1 MALEQTASQEQFS
14 LENPRANKLEEIV
27 SGKMA
32 ESNLDE
38 GKPADPDVSSVITDE
53 VLRNR
58 IRVLIEEEKKPKPS
72 KFQSIST
79 NPLTLV
85 VLSFLLTGLLGGLL
99 TYYYTAKQQ
108 ELDFHRNI
116 QQQELV
122 RQQSFSDE
130 LNKIRIQR
138 IGEVWEQI
146 DKNEVTL
153 DSLLDKANNESSM
166 NKKELFDKIISVV
179 EEDIEVVNKNR
190 FWLGEPTYNRLKDY
204 LDITGR
210 YVSDMLL
217 GYPGIDLS
225 ETLKK
230 REKAKQDILQIRSLF
245 LTGESESS
253 K

>member
-1 MALEQTASQEQFS
+1 MAFEQTASQEEFS
-14 LENPRANKLEEIV
+14 LEKPRANKLEENV
-27 SGKMA
+27 SVKMA

-38 GKPADPDVSSVITDE
+38 GKPANPDASSIITDE

-58 IRVLIEEEKKPKPS
+58 IRILIEEEKRPKPS

-79 NPLTLV
+79 NSSFV
-85 VLSFLLTGLLGGLL
+85 VFLGFLLTGLLGGLL

-108 ELDFHRNI
+108 ELDFRRNI

-122 RQQSFSDE
+122 RQRSFSDE
-130 LNKIRIQR
+130 LNKIRIQK

-153 DSLLDKANNESSM
+153 DSLLDKANKESSM

-179 EEDIEVVNKNR
+179 EEDITIVNKNR
-190 FWLGEPTYNRLKDY
+190 FWLGESTYNPLKDY
-204 LDITGR
+204 FAITDQ
-210 YVSDMLL
+210 YVSDMIL
-217 GYPGIDLS
+217 GRPGIDLS

-245 LTGESESS
+245 LNGELESS